1 LNLTV
6 TYVSVEFSLFTVTVT
21 ETVASAESNFDV
33 YAYSVQVRWQNPPL
47 TTYIPSTTSPYSSI
61 STKSTTPTTSSSNG
75 GNASNNGDTVALE
88 SNRIA
93 LGVGIGL
100 GLPTLLVAIIALW
113 WNCVRGR

>member
-1 LNLTV
+1 
-6 TYVSVEFSLFTVTVT
+6 
-21 ETVASAESNFDV
+21 
-33 YAYSVQVRWQNPPL
+33 
-47 TTYIPSTTSPYSSI
+47 
-61 STKSTTPTTSSSNG
+61 
-75 GNASNNGDTVALE
+75 VALE